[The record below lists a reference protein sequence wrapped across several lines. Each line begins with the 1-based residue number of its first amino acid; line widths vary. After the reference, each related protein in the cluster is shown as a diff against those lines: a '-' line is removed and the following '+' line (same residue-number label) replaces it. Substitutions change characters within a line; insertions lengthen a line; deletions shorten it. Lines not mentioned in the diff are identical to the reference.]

1 MDENYLGS
9 DAICQNEIGVDVEQ
23 SLGNAGSVNPLEGE
37 EGRQEGGS
45 VGRQD
50 RSDQADNNE
59 GGVLLTAL
67 AQAILRGQECCARV
81 PERIV
86 RDKSAEDYE
95 AAFLRMWRS
104 GSLDP
109 YSAGIAFNT
118 YYHKRAALHYV
129 APIAIRKLI
138 KRALAAVERQ
148 DGSAQADL
156 THKLQQ
162 LVTMAEIAFDLE
174 PPAEPNVLPWLGS
187 TSRFHQM
194 AGKDTP
200 KRGANSKK
208 HVLGKLNE
216 SEAWDTD
223 LWHTAVEV
231 KWRFLLQLAVQL
243 TVPARTEDMVQGDRP
258 GGYSTG
264 IILRL
269 LEPRRLEITVKHC
282 KSHDGLY
289 GTGGTTITVDPTLA
303 DEPAKYLAQRCRE
316 AGGNLVVFVE
326 SNNAYRKALRV
337 LGKEALPDGCVT
349 ITPSVLRNQI
359 IADLKK
365 TLGGG
370 EEVAAASGHST
381 DRTQSKYG
389 HYQHGRQRKGY
400 IAITSVR
407 VPRRGNVE
415 RASQISNRKVSH
427 RKA

>member
-1 MDENYLGS
+1 MDENYPGP
-9 DAICQNEIGVDVEQ
+9 DAISQNEIGVDVEQ
-23 SLGNAGSVNPLEGE
+23 WLGNGGSVSPLDGE
-37 EGRQEGGS
+37 EGRQDGGS

-59 GGVLLTAL
+59 GGVVPAAL

-81 PERIV
+81 PERVV
-86 RDKSAEDYE
+86 REKTAKDYQ
-95 AAFLRMWRS
+95 AAFLRMWES

-109 YSAGIAFNT
+109 YSAGIAFDT
-118 YYHKRAALHYV
+118 YYHKRAALHYA
-129 APIAIRKLI
+129 APIAIRKLV

-148 DGSAQADL
+148 DGFVQADL

-162 LVTMAEIAFDLE
+162 LVTRVEIAFDLD
-174 PPAEPNVLPWLGS
+174 PPAEPDVLPWLGS

-194 AGKDTP
+194 AGEGTP
-200 KRGANSKK
+200 ERGANSKK
-208 HVLGKLNE
+208 HVLAKL
-216 SEAWDTD
+216 SEDWDKD

-243 TVPARTEDMVQGDRP
+243 TIPVRTEDMVQGDRP
-258 GGYSTG
+258 GGYSPG
-264 IILRL
+264 VILRM
-269 LEPRRLEITVKHC
+269 LEPRSLEIAVKPC

-289 GTGGTTITVDPTLA
+289 GAGGTIITVDPTLA
-303 DEPAKYLAQRCRE
+303 DEPAKYLAQSCRE
-316 AGGNLVVFVE
+316 VGGNLVVFVE

-337 LGKEALPDGCVT
+337 LGEEAFPDGRVT
-349 ITPSVLRNQI
+349 ITPSVLRNQM

-381 DRTQSKYG
+381 DRTQSLYG
-389 HYQHGRQRKGY
+389 RYQHGRQRKGY

-407 VPRRGNVE
+407 VPRAGNVK
-415 RASQISNRKVSH
+415 RASQISNRKMSH